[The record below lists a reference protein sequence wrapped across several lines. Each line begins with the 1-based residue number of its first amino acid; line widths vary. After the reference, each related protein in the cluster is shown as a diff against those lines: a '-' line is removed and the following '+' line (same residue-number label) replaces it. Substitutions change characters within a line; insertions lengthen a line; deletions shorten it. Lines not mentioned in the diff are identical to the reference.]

1 MKILCVEDG
10 SVDVDAIQNG
20 DMRDGKV
27 LVYKKGAE
35 KPFVLDV
42 PVSEGVFEK
51 MWEEL
56 NRQCDGLLVYDRGFG
71 KQLHKIIREIEKKYL
86 GETK

>member
-27 LVYKKGAE
+27 LVYRKGAE

-42 PVSEGVFEK
+42 PANEGVFEK

-56 NRQCDGLLVYDRGFG
+56 NRECDRLLVYNNSFG
-71 KQLHKIIREIEKKYL
+71 MQLHNKIREIENKYL
-86 GETK
+86 